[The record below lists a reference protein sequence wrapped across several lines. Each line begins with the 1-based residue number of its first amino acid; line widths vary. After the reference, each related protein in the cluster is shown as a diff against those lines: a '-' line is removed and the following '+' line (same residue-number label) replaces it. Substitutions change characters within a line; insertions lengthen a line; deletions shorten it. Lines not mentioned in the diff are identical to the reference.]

1 MILAGWALLGI
12 AYSASITP
20 GGRLLRR
27 SSGEADRPALFAA
40 QFALSHVCWLVAYPL
55 AGQTGAQGGMG
66 LAFAAAAALS
76 LIGAGIA
83 FLIWPREDADVVEHD
98 HDTLPPDHPHLV
110 EGHPQG
116 RAAHTFVIDEL
127 HPHWP
132 IR

>member
-1 MILAGWALLGI
+1 VLGI

-66 LAFAAAAALS
+66 LAFAVAAALS
-76 LIGAGIA
+76 LIGVGLA
-83 FLIWPREDADVVEHD
+83 FLIWPKRMP
-98 HDTLPPDHPHLV
+98 TWWSTITPPFRP
-110 EGHPQG
+110 
-116 RAAHTFVIDEL
+116 TI
-127 HPHWP
+127 P
-132 IR
+132 ISP